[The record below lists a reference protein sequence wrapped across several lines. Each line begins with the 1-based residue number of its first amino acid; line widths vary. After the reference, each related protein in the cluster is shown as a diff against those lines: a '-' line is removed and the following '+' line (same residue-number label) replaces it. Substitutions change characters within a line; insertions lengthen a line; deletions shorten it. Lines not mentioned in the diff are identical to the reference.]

1 MLDSVNPPTLALTNN
16 GEPRFLS
23 SRPRNAM
30 APIESTSAL
39 RILMRCAHPSRHTAE
54 HASEGRKCREASLD
68 SRTEGRPLAQ
78 GYPGP
83 IRLGCDTREGHLLAR
98 SISANQ
104 EQARTQKGGLAVAAS
119 MLTAIYF
126 MLRDG
131 TEYRDLGPDHFDK
144 LDKTKTVT
152 RLLRRL
158 HDLGRDVEV
167 KKAA

>member
-1 MLDSVNPPTLALTNN
+1 
-16 GEPRFLS
+16 
-23 SRPRNAM
+23 
-30 APIESTSAL
+30 
-39 RILMRCAHPSRHTAE
+39 
-54 HASEGRKCREASLD
+54 
-68 SRTEGRPLAQ
+68 
-78 GYPGP
+78 
-83 IRLGCDTREGHLLAR
+83 
-98 SISANQ
+98 
-104 EQARTQKGGLAVAAS
+104 

-158 HDLGRDVEV
+158 HDLGCDVEV